1 MALPMRRRTLVR
13 GVLGKRHDEDDEK
26 EEPVEKATSVNTSN
40 VPRFPRRLERQL
52 KESEAAVDP
61 GEVDVS
67 DLKRRLSAKK
77 SSPKVSVDEIEE
89 VYEEAEEP
97 KVVAKS
103 SKKTS
108 DSDEE
113 EDAFD
118 GFSKDKNNN
127 YPTFD
132 EEPVVEHEKAVLRKK
147 GANPIVDI
155 LEHMKIGT
163 ILVIVKED
171 RDSWKVTQTDKF
183 FTSLV
188 TPTTTGARLKGKSFW
203 DAVSNPEYQQWSREW
218 NQLTFSEKQ
227 KRAEKMGVTWE
238 ESKNPK
244 IEAMNITKAV
254 REHLGIEK
262 YRDEYKSR
270 AARANIKGH

>member
-1 MALPMRRRTLVR
+1 MALPLRRRISVR
-13 GVLGKRHDEDDEK
+13 GVLGRRRDEDEEEEK
-26 EEPVEKATSVNTSN
+26 TTPVAVAN
-40 VPRFPRRLERQL
+40 VPRFSHHVEKNKVPVA
-52 KESEAAVDP
+52 SEVGS

-67 DLKRRLSAKK
+67 DLKRRLAAKK
-77 SSPKVSVDEIEE
+77 SSPKVSVEEIEE
-89 VYEEAEEP
+89 VYEETEEP

-108 DSDEE
+108 DEE
-113 EDAFD
+113 EEEEEEEYAFG
-118 GFSKDKNNN
+118 GFAKTPNGN
-127 YPTFD
+127 YLTLD
-132 EEPVVEHEKAVLRKK
+132 EGPVIEHEKAVLRKK
-147 GANPIVDI
+147 GTNPMVDI

-163 ILVIVKED
+163 ILVIIKED
-171 RDSWKVTQTDKF
+171 KESWKVTQTDKF
-183 FTSLV
+183 FTSLI
-188 TPTTTGARLKGKSFW
+188 TPAMAGARLKGKSFW

-218 NQLTFSEKQ
+218 NQLTFSEKK

-238 ESKNPK
+238 ISKNPK

-270 AARANIKGH
+270 ASRANIKGH